1 MSIDCSGNTQLHSK
15 LRATTESRNV
25 PMEII
30 EEVNAFVEEMNSLGR
45 EEVINED
52 DSGDEKESD
61 DEMELEV
68 DQEANEDYEDEEESN
83 DEDSIIDVV

>member
-1 MSIDCSGNTQLHSK
+1 MK
-15 LRATTESRNV
+15 LRAIQGRNV

-30 EEVNAFVEEMNSLGR
+30 EEVNTFMEEMNSLDR

-52 DSGDEKESD
+52 ASGDENESE

-68 DQEANEDYEDEEESN
+68 DQEANEDYEDQEESN